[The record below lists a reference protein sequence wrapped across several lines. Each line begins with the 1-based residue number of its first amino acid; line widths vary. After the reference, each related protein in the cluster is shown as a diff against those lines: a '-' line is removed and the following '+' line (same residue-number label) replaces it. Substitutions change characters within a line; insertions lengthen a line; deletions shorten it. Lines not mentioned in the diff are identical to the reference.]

1 MREKMKKKII
11 DIIVGARP
19 NFMKAAALFALAK
32 DFPTLKL
39 RLVHTGQ
46 HYDSLMSEVF
56 VQDLSLPAPVC
67 CLEVG
72 SGSHA
77 SQTAGIMKKYEQ
89 WVQSHRPDI
98 CMVVGDVNST
108 VACAIVAAKLGI
120 KVAHVEAGLRSFDR
134 TMPEEINRVLTDSI
148 SQLFFVTEPSGV
160 ANLKQ
165 EGHNS
170 KNIHLVGNVM
180 IDTLL
185 KMKKKSEN
193 LHAYKRFSLKPHQYA
208 YLTLHR
214 PANVDDFCTLE
225 KICELIIWTAQRMP
239 IIFSVHPRTKK
250 CLKMSELYSK
260 LANESNVF
268 MAKPLGYLE
277 SLSLLINAKVVITDS
292 GGMQE
297 ETTAL
302 KIPCLTLRENT
313 ERPITIEKGTNTL
326 IKRDWKLFQK
336 CIKRIENNSYL
347 MKCSKIPYWDGKTG
361 KRILG
366 ICKSNF

>member
-1 MREKMKKKII
+1 MKKKII

-120 KVAHVEAGLRSFDR
+120 KVLMGARDENRGNSASHKLKEEELDVAFIQLDVTNEQQIKNTCDR
-134 TMPEEINRVLTDSI
+134 RH
-148 SQLFFVTEPSGV
+148 G
-160 ANLKQ
+160 
-165 EGHNS
+165 
-170 KNIHLVGNVM
+170 
-180 IDTLL
+180 
-185 KMKKKSEN
+185 
-193 LHAYKRFSLKPHQYA
+193 
-208 YLTLHR
+208 
-214 PANVDDFCTLE
+214 
-225 KICELIIWTAQRMP
+225 
-239 IIFSVHPRTKK
+239 
-250 CLKMSELYSK
+250 
-260 LANESNVF
+260 
-268 MAKPLGYLE
+268 
-277 SLSLLINAKVVITDS
+277 
-292 GGMQE
+292 
-297 ETTAL
+297 TT
-302 KIPCLTLRENT
+302 R
-313 ERPITIEKGTNTL
+313 RRG
-326 IKRDWKLFQK
+326 R
-336 CIKRIENNSYL
+336 
-347 MKCSKIPYWDGKTG
+347 
-361 KRILG
+361 
-366 ICKSNF
+366 